1 MVEHPGDRLRQGAAV
16 LVPLAMPLAMKAVFR
31 ASTRRFGSQRGYQ
44 AGSAVYRATCWGVAA
59 ALVGPRRLAAL
70 WHPGNTELPDPPFL
84 AAMVL
89 AVPPLGAITTQWLP
103 NARDAGP
110 VGIAAAAGVGITN
123 ALAQE
128 ALWRGV
134 PVSLFPGLLSGAGSG
149 PPWASP
155 PGTMC
160 LSPPSQPAAHGAR
173 PFLPVLPRSAWA
185 MGGSPTGPAPCGS
198 SPPSMR

>member
-44 AGSAVYRATCWGVAA
+44 AGFAVYWATCWGVAA

-70 WHPGNTELPDPPFL
+70 WHPRNTELPDPPFL
-84 AAMVL
+84 AATVL

-123 ALAQE
+123 ALAEE
-128 ALWRGV
+128 ANQRRTARV
-134 PVSLFPGLLSGAGSG
+134 RFCRCCRDRPGKWVDRLPDRLPAGRLRRPCDNRRQRAAASRLNM
-149 PPWASP
+149 ASP
-155 PGTMC
+155 
-160 LSPPSQPAAHGAR
+160 SAAA
-173 PFLPVLPRSAWA
+173 
-185 MGGSPTGPAPCGS
+185 
-198 SPPSMR
+198 